1 MKKIIYLILLSL
13 SACNYPQ
20 DGPTNNI
27 SQTSAII
34 DYKNGLMFFD
44 TKGAEFGTALSNF
57 ISGNPDLEVVD
68 IEQAGKGYWVIVRKK

>member
-1 MKKIIYLILLSL
+1 MKKVIYLILLSL

-44 TKGAEFGTALSNF
+44 TKGQSLVRLYLILSQK
-57 ISGNPDLEVVD
+57 IL
-68 IEQAGKGYWVIVRKK
+68 IWR